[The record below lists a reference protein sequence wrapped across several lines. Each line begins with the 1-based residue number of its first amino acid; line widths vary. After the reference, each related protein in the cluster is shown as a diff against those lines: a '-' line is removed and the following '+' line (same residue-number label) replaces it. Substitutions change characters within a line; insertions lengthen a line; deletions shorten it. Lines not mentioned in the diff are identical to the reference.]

1 VTSTER
7 PLRKD
12 AERNRQR
19 ILEAARDLF
28 AEQGLGVTLNDIAHH
43 AGVGVGTVYRR
54 FPDKSVLIDGL
65 FEERLAEM
73 VAMMQA
79 ALADSDP
86 WTGVTRFLEG
96 ALALQARDRGLKD
109 LILGSPDGLERVA
122 RFRAQ
127 LMPLGAQLVQ
137 RAIDSGQLRPDVA
150 VQDMALIQFMLGS
163 VIDVAHDIAPDLWR
177 RYLDIVIRGLRAD
190 PTVAEPLSAPP
201 LPVEGVDEVMS
212 RWRPPRR

>member
-1 VTSTER
+1 
-7 PLRKD
+7 
-12 AERNRQR
+12 
-19 ILEAARDLF
+19 
-28 AEQGLGVTLNDIAHH
+28 
-43 AGVGVGTVYRR
+43 
-54 FPDKSVLIDGL
+54 
-65 FEERLAEM
+65 M

-79 ALADSDP
+79 ALADPDP
-86 WTGVTRFLEG
+86 WTGVRRFLEG